1 MIGNGLRVKIS
12 DFAIFRPIYASHY
25 FHLSS
30 AVNPPVIPNNN
41 TSAQVKV
48 NLESFVKRIPQ
59 GKAVSRKF
67 LFVPFAGYL
76 TTLVLKGQSKSA

>member
-76 TTLVLKGQSKSA
+76 TTLVLTN

>member
-41 TSAQVKV
+41 TLAQVKV
-48 NLESFVKRIPQ
+48 NIESFVKKYR
-59 GKAVSRKF
+59 KAKQ
-67 LFVPFAGYL
+67 L
-76 TTLVLKGQSKSA
+76 

>member
-30 AVNPPVIPNNN
+30 AVNPPVILNNN
-41 TSAQVKV
+41 TPAQVKV
-48 NLESFVKRIPQ
+48 NLENFVKIFR
-59 GKAVSRKF
+59 KAEQFQENF

-76 TTLVLKGQSKSA
+76 TN